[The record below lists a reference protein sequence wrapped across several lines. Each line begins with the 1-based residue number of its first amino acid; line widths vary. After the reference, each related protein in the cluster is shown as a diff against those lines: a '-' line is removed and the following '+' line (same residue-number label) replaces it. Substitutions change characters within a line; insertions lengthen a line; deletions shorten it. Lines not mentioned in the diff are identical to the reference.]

1 MSDRYDGKPF
11 LILIDAWV
19 LDAIGHLDADWQATV
34 AAMEPQLQ
42 QTFGGTGT
50 WQDIV
55 AEQMKFPADL
65 GGQIER
71 IWLDG
76 KARFEEA
83 RGEAPDPVAFA
94 RMFVDKNFQ
103 RAE

>member
-19 LDAIGHLDADWQATV
+19 LDAIGHLDSDWRATV
-34 AAMEPQLQ
+34 GAMEPQLQ
-42 QTFGGTGT
+42 QTFGSDAN
-50 WQDIV
+50 WQQIV
-55 AEQMKFPADL
+55 AEQMKLPEGF
-65 GGQIER
+65 GTQVER

-76 KARFEEA
+76 KARFEQA
-83 RGEAPDPVAFA
+83 RGETPNPVAFA
-94 RMFVDKNFQ
+94 QMFVDKNFQ

>member
-34 AAMEPQLQ
+34 EAMEPQLR
-42 QTFGGTGT
+42 QTFGGEGA

-55 AEQMKFPADL
+55 AEQMKFPDGL
-65 GGQIER
+65 GAQVER

-83 RGEAPDPVAFA
+83 RGEAPNPVAFA
-94 RMFVDKNFQ
+94 QMFVDRNFQ